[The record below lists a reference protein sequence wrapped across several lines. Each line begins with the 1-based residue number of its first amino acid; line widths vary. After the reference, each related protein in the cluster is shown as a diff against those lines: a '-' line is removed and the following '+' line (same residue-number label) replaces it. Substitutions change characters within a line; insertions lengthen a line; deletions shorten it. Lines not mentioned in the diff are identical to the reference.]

1 LRTIAAK
8 HDSGEIACA
17 PIVVDAQAVVAQ
29 AQEMSMS
36 VERLLPTRYGYSNIA
51 ITDGRLAFVSG
62 QISEDD
68 HGNFIGTGDFAAQTA
83 RVFQNL
89 QGMLTHLGATQSDVV
104 KINYY
109 VVGIT
114 AERLSIVRARRNAMF
129 NLDPKPASTLIGV
142 ANLFKPEALIEVEM
156 IVRAP

>member
-1 LRTIAAK
+1 MR
-8 HDSGEIACA
+8 
-17 PIVVDAQAVVAQ
+17 
-29 AQEMSMS
+29 MS

-62 QISEDD
+62 QVAEDD
-68 HGNFIGTGDFAAQTA
+68 LGDFVGSGDFGAQTA

-89 QGMLTHLGATQSDVV
+89 QAMLSHLGASQSDVV

-114 AERLSIVRARRNAMF
+114 AERLSSVRAARNAMF

-142 ANLFKPEALIEVEM
+142 ASLFKPEALIEVEM
-156 IVRAP
+156 IVRVP